1 MSTPLPSPSSAG
13 SSPSLLDRLIK
24 VFSSFALATTLL
36 SLLLL
41 VTYLGTLEQ
50 LEHGLYDSQLR
61 YFESWW
67 ITSID
72 VACCLRAMHIPYKG
86 AFSLPIIMPGGLLLM
101 FLLAINMTLGG
112 LIRLNKEAIWLLKL
126 PLRVLTGKFSAL
138 SPAPR
143 AVGVFIAH
151 FSIVFMLLAGL
162 LSLWFKWDGAVSLR
176 EGESSDEFN
185 SFHDSVIQIEKLTP
199 APKDGKRTALLVD
212 GSTFT
217 DLTEGKGRT
226 FTNEKLPFELMVM
239 NYMEHCEPRRAA
251 ADPGSRQVVDG
262 YFLQPTAK
270 LDERGK
276 PLGQEAWADGA
287 YVQAKLKDGSA
298 QDGILW
304 RFSAAPFSV
313 KVGDEVWGVSLIRRP
328 WKLPFVVKLDK
339 FEREVHPGTEQAR
352 RFTSHVTVSE
362 EGSEHKRIITM
373 NEPLRSRG
381 FAFFQQSFD
390 MQQDSSGGII
400 TRSQFQVVRN
410 PSDHWPLISCIMAG
424 VGLLVHTV
432 WQLVRYLKRGRP
444 APRTA

>member
-1 MSTPLPSPSSAG
+1 MSKSPPSPSTAR
-13 SSPSLLDRLIK
+13 SSPSLLARIVK
-24 VFSSFALATTLL
+24 VFSSFGLATTLL

-72 VACCLRAMHIPYKG
+72 VACCLRAMHIPYTG
-86 AFSLPIIMPGGLLLM
+86 AFNLPLIMPGGLLLM

-112 LIRLNKEAIWLLKL
+112 LIRLKKEAIWLAKL
-126 PLRVLTGKFSAL
+126 PLRVVTGKFSEL

-143 AVGVFIAH
+143 AVGVFISH

-176 EGESSDEFN
+176 EGDSSDEFN
-185 SFHDSVIQIEKLTP
+185 SFHDSVIQIERLSP
-199 APKDGKRTALLVD
+199 PPKDGKRTALVID
-212 GSTFT
+212 GGSFT
-217 DLTEGKGRT
+217 DLGEGKGRT
-226 FTNEKLPFELMVM
+226 FTSDKLPFELMVM
-239 NYMEHCEPRRAA
+239 NYQEHCEPRR
-251 ADPGSRQVVDG
+251 GSDTSSRHVDG
-262 YFLQPTAK
+262 YYLQTTAK
-270 LDERGK
+270 VDERGK

-287 YVQAKLKDGSA
+287 YVKAKLKDGSE
-298 QDGILW
+298 QEGILW
-304 RFSAAPFSV
+304 RFAAAPYSV
-313 KVGDEVWGVSLIRRP
+313 KVGDEVWGITLMRRP
-328 WKLPFVVKLDK
+328 WKLPFVVKLEK

-352 RFTSHVTVSE
+352 RFTSHVTVQE
-362 EGSEHKRIITM
+362 DGTEHKRIITM

-410 PSDHWPLISCIMAG
+410 PSDHWPLIACIMAG
-424 VGLLVHTV
+424 VGLLIHCV
-432 WQLVRYLKRGRP
+432 WQLLRYLKRARP
-444 APRTA
+444 DAPRAA